1 MRPGPPINVAGVL
14 GTLTLLSGA
23 RAAGWTVSLS
33 ATDPALVC
41 GARVTPDLRLGTPP
55 AGTKSLA
62 VIFWDERPGGLSGR
76 WSVFDLPLGTARLA
90 PGAAPGAAARPAP
103 GGGRVTR
110 NEAGQLSY
118 TAPCGKGKHDL
129 YVDLYALDVPS
140 LNLPAGTPL
149 QQVHAAIKRHR
160 ILEAKAHVTR
170 VNP

>member
-1 MRPGPPINVAGVL
+1 MTPGPPTNVVAGVL
-14 GTLTLLSGA
+14 VTLTLLPGA

-76 WSVFDLPLGTARLA
+76 WSVFDLPPGTTRLA
-90 PGAAPGAAARPAP
+90 PGAARPAP
-103 GGGRVTR
+103 GGGKVTR
-110 NEAGQLSY
+110 NEAGKLGY
-118 TAPCGKGKHDL
+118 TAPCGKGRHDL

-140 LNLPAGTPL
+140 LDLPTGAPL
-149 QQVHAAIKRHR
+149 QQVHAMIKKHR